1 MDANSKTKGRQFSV
15 CRLREEAMAIAI
27 ITTATTITTTMSY
40 NNNKQQQQQQSYE
53 CMTKNKG

>member
-27 ITTATTITTTMSY
+27 ITTATTMTTTMSY
-40 NNNKQQQQQQSYE
+40 NNNKQ
-53 CMTKNKG
+53 

>member
-27 ITTATTITTTMSY
+27 ITTATTMSY